1 MSCLVEL
8 LDEYSTV
15 SLATILLD
23 GLFPRGF
30 SGDSNDALPL
40 QAQATS
46 LAALGIN
53 HVKLC
58 CGSGSCNAALEA
70 AGYVGPTMRGRGD
83 CVGPVLQN
91 ACPGLHLELICLQ
104 VKVKVLKQVLKLNLV
119 MAAVQLLPF
128 GAVTLDSVELK
139 CWHDHLRVM
148 LG

>member
-1 MSCLVEL
+1 LQVGHGQTVLLLFKGMSSLVEL
-8 LDEYSTV
+8 LDEYSSV
-15 SLATILLD
+15 SLASILLN

-30 SGDSNDALPL
+30 SRDSNDALPL

-70 AGYVGPTMRGRGD
+70 AGDVGPTMRGGGD
-83 CVGPVLQN
+83 SVGPVLQN

-104 VKVKVLKQVLKLNLV
+104 VKV
-119 MAAVQLLPF
+119 
-128 GAVTLDSVELK
+128 
-139 CWHDHLRVM
+139 
-148 LG
+148 